1 MKIKRPLAPDFID
14 KLDAHLL
21 LHKPTTW
28 SSRTHLVVYYG
39 LLFIVAITILSFI
52 SNADPRDN
60 SGIAVWATI
69 ISLLC
74 VIGFIVW
81 MIYLLRFN
89 VFKRFGIQKPGDG
102 IKTFALYFI
111 AIGVMVFCP
120 FVPAI
125 TESYVANRAY
135 TSTELVKDVNS
146 INTKICQIEYDSLGK
161 DWDLDTIKLSA
172 KITRTIKAD
181 NTIEEVAVLV
191 DSVAAVDN
199 YDKVYYPIGDNF
211 KFLDSTEFYSTIN
224 TADSLIKISDSTY
237 KIYTCPNYQLLTTTS
252 DADEH
257 SPDSILTRLDLYKT
271 IIKNY
276 QPVNR
281 KKVLEELELLIKKY
295 YPQYE
300 RGKNTYLQNL
310 LPEENQN
317 LSHFA
322 RINYRYELTDV
333 GYAINNIAEKKY
345 RWEGL
350 QLYGLIRA
358 WYYTT
363 LVLTLLVFIY
373 RHSTIKIFF
382 LSLLTAALLG
392 VFTAIFLLL
401 GGANALGTC
410 IVALVYVLIFA
421 LTSLSL
427 FKDKTRS
434 TPIGI
439 SLNLFT
445 FSFVFIPLLLVSTYY
460 AYLHYIHPDVYYYQN
475 AVLHQQLFGRE
486 ELHYQIAEIA
496 GSFLLFIAIEP
507 LFKKLYRAWY
517 AKPEQ

>member
-14 KLDAHLL
+14 KLDTHLL

-28 SSRTHLVVYYG
+28 SSRSHLVVYYG

-60 SGIAVWATI
+60 SDVVVWATL

-111 AIGVMVFCP
+111 AIGMMVFCP

-146 INTKICQIEYDSLGK
+146 INAKICQIEYDSLEK

-172 KITRTIKAD
+172 KITRPIEAD
-181 NTIEEVAVLV
+181 NAIDEVTVMV
-191 DSVAAVDN
+191 DSIAAAGDN
-199 YDKVYYPIGDNF
+199 DKVYYPIGDNF
-211 KFLDSTEFYSTIN
+211 KFLDSSEFYSTIN
-224 TADSLIKISDSTY
+224 TADSLIKINDSTY

-252 DADEH
+252 GADEH

-271 IIKNY
+271 IIKKY

-295 YPQYE
+295 YPQYA

-310 LPEENQN
+310 LPEENRN
-317 LSHFA
+317 LTQYA
-322 RINYRYELTDV
+322 RASFKYELSDI
-333 GYAINNIAEKKY
+333 GGAINNITEKKY
-345 RWEGL
+345 RWEGSK
-350 QLYGLIRA
+350 LYELIRT
-358 WYYTT
+358 WYYTI
-363 LVLTLLVFIY
+363 LIITLLVFIF
-373 RHSTIKIFF
+373 RHSTTKIFF
-382 LSLLTAALLG
+382 LSLLAAALLG

-401 GGANALGTC
+401 GGANALTTC
-410 IVALVYVLIFA
+410 IVALVYILIFA
-421 LTSLSL
+421 LISINL

-445 FSFVFIPLLLVSTYY
+445 FSFVFIPLLLVGTYY

-486 ELHYQIAEIA
+486 SLHYLIAEIA

-517 AKPEQ
+517 AQPEQ

>member
-14 KLDAHLL
+14 KLDTDLL
-21 LHKPTTW
+21 LHKPSTW

-39 LLFIVAITILSFI
+39 LLFIAAITALSFM
-52 SNADPRDN
+52 SNADPRKN
-60 SGIAVWATI
+60 SEVAVWATL

-111 AIGVMVFCP
+111 AIGLMVFCP

-125 TESYVANRAY
+125 VESLVANRTY
-135 TSTELVKDVNS
+135 TSTELVKDANS
-146 INTKICQIEYDSLGK
+146 INIKICQVEYDSLEK

-172 KITRTIKAD
+172 KIARPANTD
-181 NTIEEVAVLV
+181 NYTEEVTVLV
-191 DSVAAVDN
+191 DSVATADGN
-199 YDKVYYPIGDNF
+199 DKAYSPIGDNF
-211 KFLDSTEFYSTIN
+211 KFLDSAEFHSTIN
-224 TADSLIKISDSTY
+224 TADSLVKITDSIY

-252 DADEH
+252 DADDH
-257 SPDSILTRLDLYKT
+257 STDSILTRLDLYKT
-271 IIKNY
+271 IIKNH

-281 KKVLEELELLIKKY
+281 KKVLAELEMLIKKY
-295 YPQYE
+295 YPEYE

-310 LPEENQN
+310 LPEEQKN
-317 LSHFA
+317 LSHYA
-322 RINYRYELTDV
+322 RVSYKYELTDV
-333 GYAINNIAEKKY
+333 GGAINNIAEKKY
-345 RWEGL
+345 RWEGSN
-350 QLYGLIRA
+350 LYELIRT

-363 LVLTLLVFIY
+363 LIFTLLVFIF
-373 RHSTIKIFF
+373 RHSTTKTFF

-401 GGANALGTC
+401 GGANALGTS

-421 LTSLSL
+421 LTSISL

-460 AYLHYIHPDVYYYQN
+460 AYLHYIHPDVYYYQD
-475 AVLHQQLFGRE
+475 AVLYKQLFGKE
-486 ELHYQIAEIA
+486 DLHYQIAEIA
-496 GSFLLFIAIEP
+496 GSLLLFIAIEP

-517 AKPEQ
+517 AQPEQ